1 LRRLGRVLE
10 SAKYFWPSADE
21 LVVWIDRGRLATL
34 PKGAKLMC
42 GLADALQGFA
52 ESTVLLLDL
61 PRYISREL
69 WTDKTGELS
78 LAAAVAR

>member
-1 LRRLGRVLE
+1 MTKQVKRTQDCWKRTDETETVNGRAT
-10 SAKYFWPSADE
+10 AKAGPCLSIFTRP
-21 LVVWIDRGRLATL
+21 T
-34 PKGAKLMC
+34 
-42 GLADALQGFA
+42 LQGFA